1 MNGYTEQEYVDA
13 FFGKDMA
20 RKMQTEH
27 LEDPLYVK
35 QKSLKE
41 KW

>member
-1 MNGYTEQEYVDA
+1 
-13 FFGKDMA
+13 MA
-20 RKMQTEH
+20 RRMQTEH

-41 KW
+41 KYPLNSFLKTPGVQEREK